1 MVLVTKDAEG
11 DASTPGHPRGGDFN
25 HGTAK
30 DPGAG
35 GIGARL
41 HTDAVDPYDPAQ
53 PAAGAPLAPPQ
64 LAPPTE

>member
-1 MVLVTKDAEG
+1 MSVATKDAEG
-11 DASTPGHPRGGDFN
+11 DASKPGEARGGEFN

-41 HTDAVDPYDPAQ
+41 HTDAVDPYDPTR
-53 PAAGAPLAPPQ
+53 AAAEAPVAPPQ